1 MRQALQQTTQV
12 GVGAPTK
19 RNAPSISTN
28 NASWGGAPTERNA
41 KRISSSTASWGG
53 PNRDSLAH
61 HYILGYERYIL
72 AVVDWIENTLISS
85 FFHPFFGCFICKM

>member
-1 MRQALQQTTQV
+1 QTTQV
-12 GVGAPTK
+12 GV
-19 RNAPSISTN
+19 
-28 NASWGGAPTERNA
+28 GAPTERNA

-72 AVVDWIENTLISS
+72 AVVDWIENTLYPAFFSS
-85 FFHPFFGCFICKM
+85 IFRMFYM

>member
-1 MRQALQQTTQV
+1 MGWGPQQKGFPKESQRTTQV
-12 GVGAPTK
+12 GV
-19 RNAPSISTN
+19 
-28 NASWGGAPTERNA
+28 APTERNA

-53 PNRDSLAH
+53 PNRDSLGH

>member
-1 MRQALQQTTQV
+1 LGWGPQQKGMRQALQQTTQV
-12 GVGAPTK
+12 GV
-19 RNAPSISTN
+19 
-28 NASWGGAPTERNA
+28 GAPTERNA